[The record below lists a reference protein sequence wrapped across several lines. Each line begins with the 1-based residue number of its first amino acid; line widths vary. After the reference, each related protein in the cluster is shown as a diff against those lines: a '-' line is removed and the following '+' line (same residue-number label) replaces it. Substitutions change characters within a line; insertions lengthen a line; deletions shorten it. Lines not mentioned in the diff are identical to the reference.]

1 MKLINKIGWSFGLT
15 KFKKEAWLVLFFLC
29 LQGVAWGQATVNIT
43 VTNPTCSPA
52 TTPLSN
58 GEIKVD
64 VTSGTPNF
72 TYNLKYTSGGVVL
85 ATSGS
90 TSLTTYTFTGLMASN
105 YVIEVVNASGTATSN
120 ASVVNLNGV
129 FGVGNYTDVKCK
141 GGNDGTAQ
149 FVVTGGKTP
158 YSYSWS
164 NSSTSQNVT
173 GLTAGT
179 YNCTVTD
186 NAGCQVTKS
195 VTISEPSALVS
206 NWTVNTNPQC
216 LQGNSFNFSGVTVST
231 SGLPISSYSWNFG
244 SGSTPSTSTATN
256 VSGVAYSTSGVKSVS
271 LTITD
276 LNGCQN
282 TYTSNV
288 TLNSLPT
295 VILTTNNITCNGL
308 TNGSVSLNPNSGTA
322 PYTYSW
328 AGTGSVSGVTAT
340 TAGMS
345 SLAAGTYNYVVTDA
359 NGCTKSGS
367 ATVQEPSV
375 ISVSAKAKTS
385 VSCNGGS
392 NGAVNITVT
401 GGSPVGSPV
410 YQSFAW
416 TGPAGF
422 TASTQNITGLKAG
435 RYDVTIVDANSC
447 TKTDSVLISEPTAIS
462 IANTKV
468 DVLCNGNTT
477 GSIDITATGGV
488 GPYTYSWSGPGTFSS
503 TNEDITNLVAGSYT
517 VTVTDANSCI
527 KTSTIAVSEPTA
539 ISISSTQVN
548 VLCNGAST
556 ASIDLTVSGGSPTYS
571 AAWTGPSSFT
581 ASTEDLSSLA
591 AGTYNVTITDANSCT
606 KTSSLTI
613 TEPTKLT
620 LSSTKVDLLC
630 NGASTGS
637 INLTI
642 SGGVSAYNK
651 SWTGPSSYTSTNED
665 ISALYAG
672 NYSVT
677 VTDANAC
684 TANLSTTITE
694 PTAISA
700 SDVITNVTCNGLS
713 NGAINLTV
721 SGGTVASNYTFA
733 WDNSATTEDI
743 TGVLAGNYQV
753 TITDDNGCTFVKTYT
768 VTEPAVMAISK
779 VISKVLCNGNSDGA
793 INLSVTGGTTPYS
806 YAWTGPGSFSASTE
820 DITSL
825 VAGDYDITVT
835 DKNNC
840 QISDKITVT
849 EPTAMA
855 LGFVRTEVK
864 CKNENNGAI
873 DLTVVGGTVATDY
886 TYDWASLKGYTSAI
900 SDISNLV
907 ADEYTYTITDDNGC
921 VITDTI
927 NISEPALLGLN
938 IATVSVCD
946 GQGTLTFNAYGG
958 TSPYTYL
965 VDRVSK
971 TSPVTNLPDKVYE
984 VYTADFNN
992 CRDSVL
998 VNLVH
1003 NDGILPTVATKNI
1016 TVYLDN
1022 SGNVSITTADV
1033 NNGTFDNCSIDKL
1046 TLDKYNFNCTNT
1058 GANTVTLT
1066 ALDINGNSK
1075 SKTAIVTV
1083 LDTISPTITV
1093 QNATITVDTS
1103 GNAYLL
1109 ENMVVVTYNDNC
1121 SKDTIV
1127 LSKNV
1132 FAVADKGINNVNVTI
1147 TDPSGNTV
1155 VKTVQ
1160 VTVLIGDSDN
1170 DSIPDY
1176 IEKNFD
1182 TDSDGKMNYVDVD
1195 SDNDGILDIV
1205 ENDSNKT
1212 YQDFDG
1218 DGRPN
1223 SLDLDSDNDGIN
1235 DVIEA
1240 DVLDANGDGV
1250 KDDLTVFISNP
1261 NNQDLTGNPDY
1272 LDLDADDDGLF
1283 DAFESKQNYTDSNKD
1298 GIIDGVDADG
1308 DGILEFADGSGVYK
1322 DAFDVAPVDSDG
1334 DLIGDWRDK
1343 DSDGDKIPDA
1353 VELSADK
1360 DSDGMPNYLD
1370 RDSDNDSIP
1379 DAVEAGIDPNN
1390 PLNSDTDADPNY
1402 LDTDSDGD
1410 KISDNLEAGAN
1421 PKSPVDT
1428 DSDTKPDYI
1437 DTDSDGDTITDAIEA
1452 GSDATNPL
1460 DTDSDGIYDFRE
1472 LDSDGDGI
1480 LDSVE
1485 VGADVNNPADTDG
1498 DLLPDYRDLD
1508 SDGDGISD
1516 KVETGNDFDA
1526 DGKANYID
1534 TDADN
1539 DELLDSAEGT
1549 ADDDGDGKPNYLDSD
1564 VTIPEG
1570 FSPNNDGD
1578 NDLLVIKGLKVFTKA
1593 EITIFNRN
1601 GQIVYESGQGYSNNW
1616 DGTNKGVNPS
1626 LGTTLPEGI
1635 YFYVFKYNGQ
1645 NNQPISGNIYIKP

>member
-15 KFKKEAWLVLFFLC
+15 KLKKEAWLVLFFLC
-29 LQGVAWGQATVNIT
+29 LQGVAWGQATVSLT

-64 VTSGTPNF
+64 VTGAPNF

-105 YVIEVVNASGTATSN
+105 YVVEVIDANGTATSN

-129 FGVGNYTDVKCK
+129 FGVGNYTDVSCN

-149 FVVTGGKTP
+149 FVVTGGKIP
-158 YSYSWS
+158 YSFSWS
-164 NSSTSQNVT
+164 NSSTTQNVT

-186 NAGCQVTKS
+186 NAGCQVTKP
-195 VTISEPSALVS
+195 VTIAEPSALIS

-231 SGLPISSYSWNFG
+231 SGLPITSYSWNFG
-244 SGSTPSTSTATN
+244 TGSTPSTSTATN
-256 VSGVAYSTSGVKSVS
+256 VTGVSYSTSGVKSVS

-282 TYTSNV
+282 TYTSSV

-328 AGTGSVSGVTAT
+328 AGTGSVSGVTASS
-340 TAGMS
+340 AGMT

-385 VSCNGGS
+385 VSCNSGS

-401 GGSPVGSPV
+401 GGSPIGSPS
-410 YQSFAW
+410 YSYSW
-416 TGPAGF
+416 TGPSSY
-422 TASTQNITGLKAG
+422 TASTQNISGLAAG
-435 RYDVTIVDANSC
+435 VYNLTINDGNSC
-447 TKTDSVLISEPTAIS
+447 TGTDSVLISEPTAIS

-503 TNEDITNLVAGSYT
+503 TNEDLTNLVAGSYT
-517 VTVTDANSCI
+517 VTVTDANFCI
-527 KTSTIAVSEPTA
+527 KTSTITVSEPTA

-571 AAWTGPSSFT
+571 AAWTGPASYT

-606 KTSSLTI
+606 KTSSVTI

-637 INLTI
+637 VDLTI
-642 SGGVSAYNK
+642 SGGVSTYSK

-665 ISALYAG
+665 ISTLYAG

-694 PTAISA
+694 PTAIAA

-713 NGAINLTV
+713 DGAINLTV

-733 WDNSATTEDI
+733 WDNSVTTEDI

-753 TITDDNGCTFVKTYT
+753 TITDDNSCTFVKTYT

-806 YAWTGPGSFSASTE
+806 YAWTGPSSFSDITE
-820 DITSL
+820 DITGL

-873 DLTVVGGTVATDY
+873 DLTVVGGTIATDY
-886 TYDWASLKGYTSAI
+886 TYDWASLKGYTSAV

-921 VITDTI
+921 VLTDTI

-958 TSPYTYL
+958 TSPYTYM
-965 VDRVSK
+965 VDRVSA

-984 VYTADFNN
+984 VYTTDFNN

-1003 NDGILPTVATKNI
+1003 NDGILPTVATNDI

-1022 SGNVSITTADV
+1022 AGSASILTSQI
-1033 NNGTFDNCSIDKL
+1033 NNGSFDNCSIDTL
-1046 TLDKYNFNCTNT
+1046 FLDKYTFNCTNT

-1066 ALDINGNSK
+1066 AVDINGNSK
-1075 SKTAIVTV
+1075 TKTATVTV

-1182 TDSDGKMNYVDVD
+1182 TDSDGKMDYVDVD

-1212 YQDFDG
+1212 YQDFDA

-1250 KDDLTVFISNP
+1250 KDDLTVLISNP

-1298 GIIDGVDADG
+1298 GIIDGVDTDG

-1379 DAVEAGIDPNN
+1379 DEIEAGIDPNN

-1452 GSDATNPL
+1452 GSDATNPT
-1460 DTDSDGIYDFRE
+1460 DTDNDGIYDFRE
-1472 LDSDGDGI
+1472 TDSDDDGI

-1539 DELLDSAEGT
+1539 DELLDNTEGT

-1593 EITIFNRN
+1593 EITVFNRN
-1601 GQIVYESGQGYSNNW
+1601 GQVVYESGQGYSNNW
-1616 DGTNKGVNPS
+1616 DGTNKAVNPS